1 MAMSA
6 EHPEGSNAS
15 DGAGKEFVAWAK
27 QHEHEKRV
35 HEAQL
40 AQITEHP
47 DIGLE
52 QDAKEEQQAW
62 AHRRDHE
69 QHLHDSAIDQI
80 TNHNSSGL
88 S

>member
-1 MAMSA
+1 M
-6 EHPEGSNAS
+6 
-15 DGAGKEFVAWAK
+15 
-27 QHEHEKRV
+27 

-47 DIGLE
+47 DTRLE
-52 QDAKEEQQAW
+52 QDAQEEQQAW